1 MSKKAAEFTG
11 EFAKQTSE
19 FAKQAA
25 DSVSKQ
31 TQEFSQTDAFKFVKE
46 NVKVASKT
54 IDNVTQLSNVKP
66 YQKPIKL
73 QRRSELDENASNKVY
88 ESNTEDT
95 GVVLHK
101 DSKWYQSWQ
110 NFKENNQYVNSK
122 YSFLYQI

>member
-95 GVVLHK
+95 GRGLP
-101 DSKWYQSWQ
+101 
-110 NFKENNQYVNSK
+110 
-122 YSFLYQI
+122 

>member
-11 EFAKQTSE
+11 EFAKQ
-19 FAKQAA
+19 AKQAA

-66 YQKPIKL
+66 YQKPLKL

>member
-25 DSVSKQ
+25 DSVCKQ